1 MTAPDLANLEVDLAA
16 RVLHLRIDRAERR
29 NALDAATRRAL
40 IDGVDW
46 AASTDDVGVVVISG
60 NGGKAFASGADLAE
74 GAKLDA
80 DQYRAQAA
88 ERRIYD
94 AIAECPRPVIAMI
107 DGWCLGG
114 GCELALSADVRIAS
128 TRSRFGQ
135 PEVGLGIIP
144 GGGGTQRLPRLVG
157 PGAALRM
164 ILSGEVV
171 DADEALRMGLVE
183 QVVPAEELE
192 AATTAL
198 ATTMAARSPLALG
211 LAKRAVRASMELPLA
226 DGLALERDLMG
237 EAMAGDDAAEG
248 IAAFLAKRPA
258 EFKAR

>member
-1 MTAPDLANLEVDLAA
+1 VTAPDLANLEVDLAA

-258 EFKAR
+258 EFKGR